1 MINLVT
7 LATRVTEVTII
18 VETLEKNTYV
28 IVPAKE
34 QGKMKLNDSY
44 LSVTII

>member
-28 IVPAKE
+28 IV
-34 QGKMKLNDSY
+34 L
-44 LSVTII
+44 

>member
-7 LATRVTEVTII
+7 LATSVTEVTII

-28 IVPAKE
+28 IV
-34 QGKMKLNDSY
+34 L
-44 LSVTII
+44 

>member
-1 MINLVT
+1 M
-7 LATRVTEVTII
+7 TII

-28 IVPAKE
+28 IVLQACRLAQNIPAKE
-34 QGKMKLNDSY
+34 QVKMKLNDSY